1 MITKIK
7 LDGFKCFDNETV
19 ELKNLTLL
27 TGLNSSGKSSL
38 IQAILLSLKCDSS
51 GILNKL
57 GGFEDIK
64 NKYTNPK
71 EAMITIFEK
80 SSKSYITKI
89 ENDVVGFLDN
99 KNFDIR
105 YLSANRGSIASINQQ
120 KNFNTKDYFDPNGL
134 YGVSIFDKNKSNVVI
149 EKLQKDEAY
158 SQTLDGQLNYWLAY
172 IMERE
177 ISFDT
182 EDRHGAVEAFYKI
195 EKINDKIK
203 PENIGT
209 GISYLVSILITALQI
224 KEDNI
229 LIVENPEIHLH
240 PKAQAR
246 LGEFFVFVA
255 NAGVQV
261 IIETHNDHIIN
272 SICYQEFKNNISS
285 ENVVIQYKKST
296 KEPFEK
302 IEIKN
307 GQFVNSKGENRFPEG
322 FFDATLKE
330 LFEING

>member
-1 MITKIK
+1 MITEAT
-7 LDGFKCFDNETV
+7 LNGFKCFDNETV
-19 ELKNLTLL
+19 EFRGLTLL

-38 IQAILLSLKCDSS
+38 IQAILLSLKCNSS

-71 EAMITIFEK
+71 EVIIAINENFDKT
-80 SSKSYITKI
+80 YIAKI
-89 ENDVVGFLDN
+89 ENDVVGLLDN
-99 KNFDIR
+99 KDFDIR
-105 YLSANRGSIASINQQ
+105 YLSANRGAIASINQQ
-120 KNFNTKDYFDPNGL
+120 KNFNIKDNFDPNSI
-134 YGVSIFDKNKSNVVI
+134 YSVSIFDKNKSNIVI
-149 EKLQKDEAY
+149 EKLQKDEAH

-172 IMERE
+172 IMERD

-182 EDRHGAVEAFYKI
+182 EDGQGAVEAFYKI
-195 EKINDKIK
+195 EKIHDKIK

-209 GISYLVSILITALQI
+209 GISYLVSILITALQT
-224 KEDNI
+224 KEDSI

-261 IIETHNDHIIN
+261 IVETHNDHIIN
-272 SICYQEFKNNISS
+272 SICYQEFKKNIPS
-285 ENVVIQYKKST
+285 ENVLIQYKKST
-296 KEPFEK
+296 KDSFEK

-307 GQFVNSKGENRFPEG
+307 GQFVNPKGENRFPEG

-330 LFEING
+330 IFEING

>member
-1 MITKIK
+1 MIKSININ
-7 LDGFKCFDNETV
+7 GFKCFDDENV
-19 ELKNLTLL
+19 KFRNLTLL

-38 IQAILLSLKCDSS
+38 IQALLLSLKCNSS
-51 GILNKL
+51 EILKKL

-64 NKYTNPK
+64 NKYKNPK
-71 EAMITIFEK
+71 EVTITIYENNN
-80 SSKSYITKI
+80 KSYITKI

-99 KNFDIR
+99 KDFDVR
-105 YLSANRGSIASINQQ
+105 YLSANRGSITSINQQ

-134 YGVSIFDKNKSNVVI
+134 YGVSIFDKNKSNMVI

-172 IMERE
+172 IMERN

-195 EKINDKIK
+195 EKINDRIR

-209 GISYLVSILITALQI
+209 GISYLVSILITGLQT
-224 KEDNI
+224 KENNI
-229 LIVENPEIHLH
+229 LIIENPEIHLH

-261 IIETHNDHIIN
+261 VIETHNDHIIN
-272 SICYQEFKNNISS
+272 SICYQEFKKNILSQD
-285 ENVVIQYKKST
+285 VLIQYKKST
-296 KEPFEK
+296 KESFEM

-322 FFDATLKE
+322 FFDATLQE